1 MTLKSL
7 REHSEGFLTI
17 NVIPTQFSEKK
28 NSSKS
33 NVTLIHIIRLE
44 RLCACYTW
52 C

>member
-28 NSSKS
+28 KTKKKTALNQMSP
-33 NVTLIHIIRLE
+33 
-44 RLCACYTW
+44 
-52 C
+52 